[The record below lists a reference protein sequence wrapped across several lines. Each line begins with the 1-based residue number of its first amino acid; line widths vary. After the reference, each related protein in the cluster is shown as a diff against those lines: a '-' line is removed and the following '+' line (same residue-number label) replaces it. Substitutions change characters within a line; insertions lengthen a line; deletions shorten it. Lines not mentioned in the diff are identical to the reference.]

1 MCKKDNHEA
10 SRRFTAKNL
19 KRVRLPEVPFL
30 LRRIYPVQD
39 CDAGRRAHNEPLS
52 RRSRLHLTRSTEA
65 SEAE

>member
-19 KRVRLPEVPFL
+19 NRVKLPAVPFL

-39 CDAGRRAHNEPLS
+39 CDAGCELHNKPMS
-52 RRSRLHLTRSTEA
+52 RRYRLRLTRATEA